1 MIYRVKEAAQLA
13 GVSPRTLHH
22 YDAIGLLPAKKEANG
37 YRYYQ
42 EEDLERLQLILYYKY
57 LGLSLEDIG
66 KLLEA
71 NSTNF
76 LQLLEQQL
84 TQLQSE
90 RQRLDT
96 LIETLTASIQAKKAG
111 QSLSPQ
117 AQFRGFSYPD
127 MLPYVSQARQNYG
140 LDVMIEAEK
149 RQEGQKIE
157 VAEKFNAVFRQ
168 WAQHF
173 EAGLSIESEPVQ
185 SLCQELY
192 HLLNTYAF
200 DCSLTVFGYIG
211 QNYQDNPD
219 FRHNLNRFAPDLAVF
234 VSQAIQYFVR
244 HTKS

>member
-13 GVSPRTLHH
+13 GVSARTLHH

-42 EEDLERLQLILYYKY
+42 EEDLERLQLILYYKC

-117 AQFRGFSYPD
+117 AQFRGFNYPD
-127 MLPYVSQARQNYG
+127 MLPYVSQA
-140 LDVMIEAEK
+140 
-149 RQEGQKIE
+149 
-157 VAEKFNAVFRQ
+157 
-168 WAQHF
+168 
-173 EAGLSIESEPVQ
+173 
-185 SLCQELY
+185 
-192 HLLNTYAF
+192 
-200 DCSLTVFGYIG
+200 
-211 QNYQDNPD
+211 
-219 FRHNLNRFAPDLAVF
+219 
-234 VSQAIQYFVR
+234 IQYFVH
-244 HTKS
+244 HTNAYGL